1 MEGFPT
7 SDGSQEQVIARAASY
22 ELDTEYVAPP
32 GDPLHHHTAG
42 FAKILCSGVFIT
54 GLDADDT
61 AANMGGFISPFDERH
76 HVVDTVIDYERQTVS
91 LTLPDGVTRT
101 AQRYGNQGCVPHPIG
116 ESDVYFTPTEV
127 ERNLPPAATSP
138 WPMGDVVSDEPWP
151 AELDMEKVEQALD
164 AGFGP
169 PEARTLGLVVTY
181 NGRILGERY
190 DDGVDMHTPLE
201 SWSMTKSLTGTLVGV
216 LIEQGVYDLWQSA
229 PIPEWQGEG
238 DPRQE
243 IRIGDIMRMS
253 SGIRINAPSD
263 PDYNPDTYADHYY
276 LYTLSLIH
284 I

>member
-127 ERNLPPAATSP
+127 ERNLPPAATTP

-181 NGRILGERY
+181 NGRILGC
-190 DDGVDMHTPLE
+190 E
-201 SWSMTKSLTGTLVGV
+201 SA
-216 LIEQGVYDLWQSA
+216 E
-229 PIPEWQGEG
+229 
-238 DPRQE
+238 PRE
-243 IRIGDIMRMS
+243 
-253 SGIRINAPSD
+253 
-263 PDYNPDTYADHYY
+263 
-276 LYTLSLIH
+276 
-284 I
+284 